1 MGVKDMKDPND
12 KKTQDMLKEPPKS
25 NAERQKAY
33 REKRKSLDSQRL
45 EVFIDKSVSDMLAD
59 MVGAAG
65 ESQKAILT
73 ALIEKEYKRLYAVK
87 NSKLKSTL
95 IQKVMQIKKKPS
107 IYEGFLQLLISMK
120 IGAYHFL

>member
-45 EVFIDKSVSDMLAD
+45 EVFIDKSVSDMLAN
-59 MVGAAG
+59 MIGAAG
-65 ESQKAILT
+65 DTQKAILS
-73 ALIEKEYKRLYAVK
+73 ALIEKEYRRLYAVK
-87 NSKLKSTL
+87 NSKLKKYIDS
-95 IQKVMQIKKKPS
+95 KN
-107 IYEGFLQLLISMK
+107 
-120 IGAYHFL
+120 

>member
-59 MVGAAG
+59 IVGAAG

-87 NSKLKSTL
+87 NSKLKNYIDSKSNADKKETL
-95 IQKVMQIKKKPS
+95 D
-107 IYEGFLQLLISMK
+107 L
-120 IGAYHFL
+120 

>member
-1 MGVKDMKDPND
+1 MQKDK
-12 KKTQDMLKEPPKS
+12 
-25 NAERQKAY
+25 KAY

-45 EVFIDKSVSDMLAD
+45 EVFIDKSVSDMLAG

-87 NSKLKSTL
+87 NSKLKKYIDS
-95 IQKVMQIKKKPS
+95 KSNADKKKPS

>member
-12 KKTQDMLKEPPKS
+12 QKTQDMLKEPPKT
-25 NAERQKAY
+25 NEKKKKAY

-45 EVFIDKSVSDMLAD
+45 EVFIDKGVSDMLAN

-65 ESQKAILT
+65 ESQKDILT

-87 NSKLKSTL
+87 NSKLKKYNDT
-95 IQKVMQIKKKPS
+95 KNNADKK
-107 IYEGFLQLLISMK
+107 ETVNL
-120 IGAYHFL
+120 

>member
-45 EVFIDKSVSDMLAD
+45 EVFIDRGVADMLAN
-59 MVGAAG
+59 MIGAAG
-65 ESQKAILT
+65 DTQKAILS
-73 ALIEKEYKRLYAVK
+73 ALIEKEYRRLYAVK
-87 NSKLKSTL
+87 NSKLKKYIDS
-95 IQKVMQIKKKPS
+95 KN
-107 IYEGFLQLLISMK
+107 
-120 IGAYHFL
+120 

>member
-45 EVFIDKSVSDMLAD
+45 EVFIDKSVSICLRTWLGQQGRA
-59 MVGAAG
+59 
-65 ESQKAILT
+65 
-73 ALIEKEYKRLYAVK
+73 
-87 NSKLKSTL
+87 
-95 IQKVMQIKKKPS
+95 KKP
-107 IYEGFLQLLISMK
+107 F
-120 IGAYHFL
+120 

>member
-1 MGVKDMKDPND
+1 MKDPND
-12 KKTQDMLKEPPKS
+12 QKTQDMLKEPAKTG
-25 NAERQKAY
+25 AERQKAY

-45 EVFIDKSVSDMLAD
+45 EVFIDKGVSDMLAD

-87 NSKLKSTL
+87 NSKLKKYIDSKSNADKKETL
-95 IQKVMQIKKKPS
+95 D
-107 IYEGFLQLLISMK
+107 L
-120 IGAYHFL
+120 